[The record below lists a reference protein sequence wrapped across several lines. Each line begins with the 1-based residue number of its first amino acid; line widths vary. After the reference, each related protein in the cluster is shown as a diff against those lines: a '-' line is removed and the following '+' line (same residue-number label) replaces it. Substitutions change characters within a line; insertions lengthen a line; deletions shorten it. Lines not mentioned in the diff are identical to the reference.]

1 MLISEKW
8 DSLPIDQKMKILSE
22 NYPVDFVL
30 NKLAFLDF
38 CKLEYDSL
46 SDDQFIIIKNVI
58 IKELSKEVT

>member
-22 NYPVDFVL
+22 NYPMDFIL
-30 NKLAFLDF
+30 NKPAFLDF

-46 SDDQFIIIKNVI
+46 SDQFIIIKNVI
-58 IKELSKEVT
+58 IKELSKEIT

>member
-8 DSLPIDQKMKILSE
+8 NSLSIDQKMKILSE
-22 NYPVDFVL
+22 NYPLDFLL

-46 SDDQFIIIKNVI
+46 SDRFIIIKNVI